1 MAQTIL
7 SKKQINSLVKKIAN
21 EAKKEGMPINKA
33 FVFGSYAKNKVNTN
47 SDLDLCF
54 ISPKFQDRI
63 KSSSRLRSIVHFSF
77 PEIDIPLDI
86 VVYKPKDFIKTIPLV
101 YEIKQHGKEIKL

>member
-7 SKKQINSLVKKIAN
+7 SKKQINTLVKSIAKK
-21 EAKKEGMPINKA
+21 AKKEGMPISKA
-33 FVFGSYAKNKVNTN
+33 FVFGSYAKNKVNPD

-54 ISPKFQDRI
+54 ISSKFEDRI
-63 KSSSRLRSIVHFSF
+63 KSSARLRTIVHFSF

-86 VVYKPKDFIKTIPLV
+86 AVYKPKDFVKTIPLV
-101 YEIKQHGKEIKL
+101 HEIKQHGKEIKL